1 MVPVVN
7 CEIAIVETVTKI
19 LVNFVG
25 AQIEIKNIF
34 LEKNRNLCD
43 LKKRET
49 LQFSQDRVEAISS

>member
-43 LKKRET
+43 LKKGK
-49 LQFSQDRVEAISS
+49 LLNFPKIV

>member
-43 LKKRET
+43 LKKKGN
-49 LQFSQDRVEAISS
+49 SSIFPRSCRGDF

>member
-49 LQFSQDRVEAISS
+49 LKFSQDRVEEISS